1 MERQIDYEPKNA
13 MKKFYLSFSLL
24 AFLISVSSYA
34 QKNQDTIQ
42 AAFEIKGLVLDNA
55 TKTALPYANIYI
67 LNSHKGMISNEKG
80 QFSVSDAKENDTLR
94 FQYIGYA
101 TKKVRLSDLDS
112 SSVVYLKEEITNL
125 SEALVFGNAP
135 NPASIVK
142 KVLLYKDSNY
152 KRTDYSK
159 EQTFIREKENVDFT
173 NIQLEC
179 EKTTIE
185 SLDKEMFDLLEEK
198 IPKHTTS
205 YTDFLGDIYFSRS
218 PEDSIPR
225 KIDEIRTV
233 ALKEQ
238 DITELENFETVFEN
252 VFKNTEEKEYWKVR
266 SGIFASKIDESND
279 NEQDTVSK
287 KDTLVENRKRLSSYS
302 SRIKYKLNYSL
313 LNDKDKWE
321 FLYKTRR
328 YKYTLIGGTRVNGED
343 VYIIDFMPKSSG
355 MYQGRMFISTSTFA
369 LIRADYEYALGKTGR
384 DFHLLGIGYTETQF
398 SGSILFEKKKE
409 GYRLKY
415 FSHKFTS
422 NASIERKLSL
432 LKKRKRML
440 FDKKLEELKLDI
452 VFAMNMQESV
462 EYLVLENETL
472 NAQQFADFK
481 QAEYMNV
488 IYVDQF
494 DDGLWNGFSIIEP
507 TQQMKEYKKQK
518 VNYKVK

>member
-1 MERQIDYEPKNA
+1 
-13 MKKFYLSFSLL
+13 MKKFYLPFSLL
-24 AFLISVSSYA
+24 AFLISVNSFG
-34 QKNQDTIQ
+34 QNIQDTIQ
-42 AAFEIKGLVLDNA
+42 PAFEIKGLLLDSA

-80 QFSVSDAKENDTLR
+80 QFSISDAKESDTLR

-101 TKKVRLSDLDS
+101 TKKIRLSDLDS
-112 SSVVYLKEEITNL
+112 IVYLKEEFTNL
-125 SEALVFGNAP
+125 NEALVFGNAP
-135 NPASIVK
+135 NPVSIVK

-152 KRTDYSK
+152 IRTDYSK
-159 EQTFIREKENVDFT
+159 EQTFIREKESVDFT

-179 EKTTIE
+179 EKSTITG
-185 SLDKEMFDLLEEK
+185 LDKEMFELLEEK

-205 YTDFLGDIYFSRS
+205 YTDFLGHIYFSRN

-238 DITELENFETVFEN
+238 DMTELKNFETIFEN

-266 SGIFASKIDESND
+266 SGIFASKIDED
-279 NEQDTVSK
+279 YDDVQDTIVK
-287 KDTLVENRKRLSSYS
+287 KDTVVESRKRLQRYTSG
-302 SRIKYKLNYSL
+302 IKYKLRYSL
-313 LNDKDKWE
+313 LDDKDNWE
-321 FLYKTRR
+321 FLHKTGR

-343 VYIIDFMPKSSG
+343 VYIIDFTPKSG
-355 MYQGRMFISTSTFA
+355 GNYQGRMFISTTTFA
-369 LIRADYEYALGKTGR
+369 LIRADYEYALGKTGTN
-384 DFHLLGIGYTETQF
+384 FHMLGIGYTETQF
-398 SGSILFEKKKE
+398 SGSIFFEKKKE

-415 FSHKFTS
+415 FSHKFAS
-422 NASIERKLSL
+422 NGSIERKISL
-432 LKKRKRML
+432 LKKRKRFL

-452 VFAMNMQESV
+452 IFAMNMQESV
-462 EYLVLENETL
+462 EYLVLENETI
-472 NAQQFADFK
+472 NAQQFADFE
-481 QAEYMNV
+481 QAKYMEV

-494 DDGLWNGFSIIEP
+494 DDQLWNGFSIIEP